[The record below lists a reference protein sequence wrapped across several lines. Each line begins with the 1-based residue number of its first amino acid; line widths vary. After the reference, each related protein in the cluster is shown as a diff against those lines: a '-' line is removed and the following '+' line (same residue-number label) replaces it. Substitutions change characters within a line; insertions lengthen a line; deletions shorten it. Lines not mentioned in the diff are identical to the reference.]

1 MKSVFPRLLLA
12 AVVVFGVL
20 QVVPLGRHGENP
32 PVRAEPPWPSSE
44 ARALAVRACFD
55 CHSNETKWPWYTN
68 VAPVSWLAVHDVD
81 EGRAALNFSEWDT
94 PQKEAHE
101 AAEELL
107 EGEMPMAIY
116 LPLHPEARL
125 SDLETKAL
133 AEAFTTMFG
142 SGGHAGDDD

>member
-1 MKSVFPRLLLA
+1 
-12 AVVVFGVL
+12 
-20 QVVPLGRHGENP
+20 
-32 PVRAEPPWPSSE
+32 
-44 ARALAVRACFD
+44 
-55 CHSNETKWPWYTN
+55 